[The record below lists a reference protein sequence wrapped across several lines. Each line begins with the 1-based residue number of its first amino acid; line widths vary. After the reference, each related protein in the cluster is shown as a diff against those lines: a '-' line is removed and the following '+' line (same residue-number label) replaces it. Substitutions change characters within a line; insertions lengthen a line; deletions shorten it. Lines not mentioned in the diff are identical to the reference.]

1 MSGTVATPTAV
12 RAWAPTSLGGAAWV
26 ATGLLGLS
34 AVDGTGGYYVT
45 EVSWLAVHALVL
57 VGIVGLLRSGWT
69 GDLRWGRRALQLA
82 AIASVLFFGFEVAA
96 IVQGTD
102 ELAFFPIAVVGTGVG
117 MLVGG
122 LAIIR
127 AGHRRG
133 WGRFAPAAVGA
144 YPFLV
149 IVPVFAATGHRPPD
163 VLVAGWGLTLLLVG
177 AALATL
183 PSTSPRSSA
192 TIPTALLPLPDGP
205 AYDY

>member
-1 MSGTVATPTAV
+1 MNGSRRTAA
-12 RAWAPTSLGGAAWV
+12 AWLLGGAAWV

-57 VGIVGLLRSGWT
+57 VGIVGLLRSGAT
-69 GDLRWGRRALQLA
+69 GDLRWGRGAFLLA
-82 AIASVLFFGFEVAA
+82 AIARVLFFCFEVAA

-102 ELAFFPIAVVGTGVG
+102 ELPVFPIAVIGTGIG

-122 LAIIR
+122 VAVIR
-127 AGHRRG
+127 AGRWTG

-149 IVPVFAATGHRPPD
+149 IVPVFAATGDRPAD
-163 VLVAGWGLTLLLVG
+163 ALVAGWGLTLLLVG
-177 AALATL
+177 AALATR
-183 PSTSPRSSA
+183 PATSPTGGA
-192 TIPTALLPLPDGP
+192 TTPTAVLP
-205 AYDY
+205 AV